1 MPLSLDITLLF
12 VSVCASPGH
21 FCWWPHSLGG
31 FVTGSLYQEF
41 LEFSSLLP
49 APQPSSM
56 HGLTTAICL
65 DVLLLFIDK
74 DQGCIRTHPAW
85 LPPVQSLSGYLFP
98 TVLRARHWQIWPLV
112 KSGFLMEDGEREL
125 LESLFTGAMM
135 MLSMR
140 VLPPWPHSEASSP
153 TIAFSWFQQ
162 MSRAGAGAR
171 KGERSTTK
179 TWCACLLPRCFYS
192 PVPPF
197 LFVCRSLI
205 IPCILGLHIG
215 EHGSRL
221 GCWLVGF

>member
-49 APQPSSM
+49 APQPSSI
-56 HGLTTAICL
+56 HGLTTAICP

-98 TVLRARHWQIWPLV
+98 TVLRSRHWQIWPLV
-112 KSGFLMEDGEREL
+112 KSGLLMEDGEREL

-135 MLSMR
+135 ILSMR

-153 TIAFSWFQQ
+153 TIAFS
-162 MSRAGAGAR
+162 
-171 KGERSTTK
+171 
-179 TWCACLLPRCFYS
+179 
-192 PVPPF
+192 
-197 LFVCRSLI
+197 
-205 IPCILGLHIG
+205 
-215 EHGSRL
+215 
-221 GCWLVGF
+221 